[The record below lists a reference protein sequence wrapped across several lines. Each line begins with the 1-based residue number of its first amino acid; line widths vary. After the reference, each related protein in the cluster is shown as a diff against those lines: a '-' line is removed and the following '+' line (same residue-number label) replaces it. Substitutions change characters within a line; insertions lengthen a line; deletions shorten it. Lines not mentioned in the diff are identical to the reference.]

1 MASLSCVTLFV
12 SFVRVAAVRRVRV
25 SFITYVF
32 TELNMAIQRFHVGPR
47 LSEIAIHN
55 GTVYLAGQIAENADL
70 DIVGQTQEV
79 LASIDRL
86 LAEANSDKSLILS
99 TQIYLAD
106 MADFAGMNSVW
117 ESWVVQGATPPRAT
131 VEAKLANPKC
141 KVELV
146 IVAAQKD

>member
-1 MASLSCVTLFV
+1 MAPLFCVTLFV

-106 MADFAGMNSVW
+106 MADFPGMNSVW